1 MYSLACCW
9 PNLKRRHWNEFWW
22 KVEDHVWT
30 LCFPVWGEIFLK
42 EGLSSEKRESLSRS
56 LYKMSHLF
64 RQAETSSSEA
74 VCFNVGRSIRLRLL
88 LPHMEV
94 FFSHEVLHFACIF
107 TTALLGPWPVI
118 FSFCGLGPLHSAES
132 SHVCLQCCRCFKSTG
147 PPVCSYCIVAAL
159 SHPPWC

>member
-1 MYSLACCW
+1 MDTVFSCL
-9 PNLKRRHWNEFWW
+9 RR
-22 KVEDHVWT
+22 D
-30 LCFPVWGEIFLK
+30 FLK

-94 FFSHEVLHFACIF
+94 FFSHEVLYFACIF
-107 TTALLGPWPVI
+107 TTALLGP
-118 FSFCGLGPLHSAES
+118 
-132 SHVCLQCCRCFKSTG
+132 
-147 PPVCSYCIVAAL
+147 
-159 SHPPWC
+159 